1 MKRKEFKEK
10 LFDALKSDVDNV
22 SYDEKMILVNNLL
35 IDFEK
40 ENEHLRDTSNKGQK
54 WKDEELKIILS
65 DAPSKAN
72 CIKYARLFKRGY
84 GSIEQIYRW
93 STTSPIEMS
102 DERKKDSFICQI
114 KKVAKE
120 LMTGIFCHV
129 ISFRRLFLPI
139 PVYSDASFTVR
150 AFFVC
155 IVFCVCSVKDS
166 PFFFPQKER
175 FFIVLIYA
183 LLFFVHLPPF
193 Y

>member
-1 MKRKEFKEK
+1 M
-10 LFDALKSDVDNV
+10 

-93 STTSPIEMS
+93 AMTPTKNMS
-102 DERKKDSFICQI
+102 EERKADGFIQQI
-114 KKVAKE
+114 KRVAKE
-120 LMTGIFCHV
+120 IGLRG
-129 ISFRRLFLPI
+129 
-139 PVYSDASFTVR
+139 
-150 AFFVC
+150 
-155 IVFCVCSVKDS
+155 
-166 PFFFPQKER
+166 
-175 FFIVLIYA
+175 
-183 LLFFVHLPPF
+183 
-193 Y
+193 